1 MSRSERIVTLDILR
15 GLALFG
21 MILVHFHQDMEKPAA
36 GLEDIVGWIIWMGLE
51 TKAWATFA
59 FLFGAGFAILM
70 RRLEAR
76 GERVVPLYLRRMLGL
91 AIFGFAVQ
99 ALFGFQILI
108 EYAIWGVPLLFVRNW
123 PTRALLVLAVACTT
137 ALSVYSIF
145 SPYSRGPYWEPL
157 KKAEA
162 EGTYAEAVSARVTH
176 MGWEY
181 SQPRTL
187 VPTSSFVLFLLGLL
201 AVRHGLFDDPKS
213 KKRIIVSAM
222 IFGFAS
228 WALFWFVLEKIP
240 NARGFGI
247 INDRWLAFTFI
258 GGVMLL
264 CAYRPQW
271 KKRLSMFGTTGRMA
285 LTNYVLQ
292 AGIISWLAS
301 GYGLALKIRPYYEL
315 PATMLVFLVMVGFST
330 LWLSRFRYGP
340 LERLWRAFTY
350 FSWQSASPVTT

>member
-1 MSRSERIVTLDILR
+1 VSRSERIVALDILR

-36 GLEDIVGWIIWMGLE
+36 GMEDIVGWIIWMGLE

-91 AIFGFAVQ
+91 AIFGVAVQ
-99 ALFGFQILI
+99 VLFGFQILI
-108 EYAIWGVPLLFVRNW
+108 EYAIWGVPLLLVRTW
-123 PTRALLVLAVACTT
+123 STRALLVLAIVCAA
-137 ALSVYSIF
+137 ALSVFSTF
-145 SPYSRGPYWEPL
+145 SPYSRGPYWEQL
-157 KKAEA
+157 KKAET
-162 EGTYAEAVSARVTH
+162 EGTYAEAVSAR
-176 MGWEY
+176 MSYMKWEY
-181 SQPRTL
+181 SQPRTV

-201 AVRHGLFDDPKS
+201 AVRHRLFDDPRAKT
-213 KKRIIVSAM
+213 RIIVSAM
-222 IFGFAS
+222 TFGFAS
-228 WALFWFVLEKIP
+228 WALFWFVLEKMP
-240 NARGFGI
+240 DARGFGI
-247 INDRWLAFTFI
+247 ISDQWLAFTYI
-258 GGVMLL
+258 GGVALL
-264 CAYRPQW
+264 LSYRPQW
-271 KKRLSMFGTTGRMA
+271 KQRLSPFGTTGRMA

-292 AGIISWLAS
+292 AAMISWLAS
-301 GYGLALKIRPYYEL
+301 GYGLSLKIRPYYEL
-315 PATMLVFLVMVGFST
+315 PATVLVFLVMVGFST